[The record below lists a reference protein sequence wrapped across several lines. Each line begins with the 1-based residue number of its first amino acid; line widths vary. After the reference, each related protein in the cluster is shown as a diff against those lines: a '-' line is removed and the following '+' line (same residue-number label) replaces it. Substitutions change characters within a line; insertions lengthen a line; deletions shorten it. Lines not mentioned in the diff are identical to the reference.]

1 MKSDSELQ
9 RDVMEELRWDPK
21 VDHSQIGV
29 TARSGV
35 VTLSGFVPTY
45 AEKVA
50 AEKAARRV
58 KDVKAIAEEIEV
70 RFASDPR
77 TSDTEIAQR
86 IVHVFT
92 WDVTLPDD
100 KLKVKVER
108 GWVTLTGMVDWHY
121 QKDGAQKA
129 AGKITGV
136 KGISNLI
143 DVQARPSVVDVKDRI
158 MAAFKRSS
166 VVDAST
172 INVIVD
178 GTTVKLGG
186 RVHGW
191 NERQVAEHAA
201 WSAPGVTKVE
211 DNIVFA

>member
-9 RDVMEELRWDPK
+9 RDVLDELRWDPK

-29 TARSGV
+29 TAKNGV

-58 KDVKAIAEEIEV
+58 EDVRAIAEEIEV
-70 RFASDPR
+70 RFASDPK

-86 IVHVFT
+86 ILDTFA
-92 WDVTLPDD
+92 WDVTIPDD
-100 KLKVKVER
+100 KLDVKVEH
-108 GWVTLTGMVDWHY
+108 GWVTLTGTVDWHY
-121 QKDGAQKA
+121 QKEATQKA
-129 AGKITGV
+129 AGKISGV

-143 DVQARPSVVDVKDRI
+143 EVQARPSVADVKDRI

-172 INVIVD
+172 INVMID
-178 GTTVKLGG
+178 GNTVKLGG